1 VIALNRNN
9 RLWKQVAVVISLAGF
24 FYSAHAAD
32 GRAEEIV
39 SKHLDSI
46 GTAAARTSVKSLAVQ
61 GTLRFKI
68 LTGGAGEAVGSWGRV
83 SEQRKS
89 NFVMRFGNG
98 DWRGEQFIFDGD
110 RTSFAAA
117 TSQHLY
123 SSFAKFVSAHDF
135 IVKEGLLGGELS
147 TAWALENLDQGRSKL
162 NYVGRK
168 KIDGHELE
176 GIEYVNKGG
185 DDMTVKLYFDPETYR
200 HVLTIYSVD
209 VAPIGAQHGI
219 TTSARQDELRYTLEE
234 RFSEFQAAD
243 GLTLPRRYTLQY
255 TEQLQDGST
264 HVYDWDMTADKIH
277 DNLDLDPGNFRL
289 R

>member
-1 VIALNRNN
+1 MIALKRNT
-9 RLWKQVAVVISLAGF
+9 RPWKRVAVVISLAGV

-46 GTAAARTSVKSLAVQ
+46 GTAVARASVKSLAVQ

-89 NFVMRFGNG
+89 NFVMRFGKG

-147 TAWALENLDQGRSKL
+147 TAWALENLDLGRTKL
-162 NYVGRK
+162 TYVGTK
-168 KIDGHELE
+168 KIDGHEME
-176 GIEYVNKGG
+176 GIQYVNSRG

-209 VAPIGAQHGI
+209 VSPIGAQHGI

-264 HVYDWDMTADKIH
+264 HVYDWDMTAEKIH
-277 DNLDLDPGNFRL
+277 DNLDLDPGNFRP